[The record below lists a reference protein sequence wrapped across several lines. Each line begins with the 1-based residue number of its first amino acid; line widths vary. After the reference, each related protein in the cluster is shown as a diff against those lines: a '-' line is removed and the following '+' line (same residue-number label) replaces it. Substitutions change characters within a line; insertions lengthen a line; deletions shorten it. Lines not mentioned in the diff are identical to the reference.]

1 MRARLLIAAGAG
13 LAGFTAMLCLFLT
26 GNAHWIDDPVRELL
40 YGLRSG
46 GLTAVMKVITYMGN
60 WQTVTAL
67 CIVLLLIRKTRITC
81 GIPLAAGAAFVTLLN
96 RGIKLLVERPRPEDI
111 THLIEEGGFSFASG
125 HAAASMFLF
134 SMLIYLIRKN
144 FRNRKAADILTAL
157 LAFPMIAIGISR
169 VYLGVHYP
177 TDVIAGWGLGI
188 AVAAAA
194 AGFSMRLDKKKTGV

>member
-1 MRARLLIAAGAG
+1 
-13 LAGFTAMLCLFLT
+13 MLCLFLT

-40 YGLRSG
+40 YRTEKQRPYGGYEGNHLYGQLADRYSPLYCAAPHRKNKDNLRNPSGSGSGLCNPSQQRSK
-46 GLTAVMKVITYMGN
+46 AP
-60 WQTVTAL
+60 W
-67 CIVLLLIRKTRITC
+67 
-81 GIPLAAGAAFVTLLN
+81 
-96 RGIKLLVERPRPEDI
+96 VERPRPEDI

-157 LAFPMIAIGISR
+157 LAVPMIAIGISR

-188 AVAAAA
+188 AVAARRQA
-194 AGFSMRLDKKKTGV
+194 FSMRLDKKKTGA